1 MLVFKLFIVS
11 PCWVL
16 SDYFQ
21 VELEK
26 IENLSNQKR
35 RVKKYIKVRT
45 DVCTARTV
53 MMIDVVMKMLM
64 VMMVIIMIMIVA
76 VMMIII
82 DDDVY
87 YNTC

>member
-1 MLVFKLFIVS
+1 MLVFKLFIIS
-11 PCWVL
+11 SCWYL

-45 DVCTARTV
+45 DVCTACTV

-64 VMMVIIMIMIVA
+64 IMIMIVT
-76 VMMIII
+76 VMMIMI
-82 DDDVY
+82 DDDIY
-87 YNTC
+87 DNTG

>member
-1 MLVFKLFIVS
+1 MLVFKLFIIS
-11 PCWVL
+11 SCWVL
-16 SDYFQ
+16 LDYFQ

-64 VMMVIIMIMIVA
+64 VMMVMIMIMT
-76 VMMIII
+76 VMMIMID

-87 YNTC
+87 DNIC